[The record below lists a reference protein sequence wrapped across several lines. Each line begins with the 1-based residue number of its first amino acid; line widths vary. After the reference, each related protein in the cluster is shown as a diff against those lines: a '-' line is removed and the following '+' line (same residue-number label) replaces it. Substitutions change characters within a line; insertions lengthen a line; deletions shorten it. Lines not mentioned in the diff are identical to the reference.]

1 VSTNVGGNP
10 YGVNKTQT
18 TTQSRPASL
27 DGEILVVHTLLSGAK
42 VLVDYGDR
50 DDIVELQ
57 LYRRVRLI
65 DVAAHVQQE
74 FGVHQD
80 ASAIHIT
87 LPYLGNS
94 SGFSFDGSA
103 RHAVPLQCLPNGQ
116 VVHVLP
122 DVVKVAAGVRL
133 RLPVLE
139 LASRVAVLVAA

>member
-1 VSTNVGGNP
+1 
-10 YGVNKTQT
+10 
-18 TTQSRPASL
+18 
-27 DGEILVVHTLLSGAK
+27 

-50 DDIVELQ
+50 DDIVQLQ

-65 DVAAHVQQE
+65 SIAAHLQQE
-74 FGVHQD
+74 FGVRKD
-80 ASAIHIT
+80 ANAVHIV

-133 RLPVLE
+133 PLPVLE
-139 LASRVAVLVAA
+139 LASRVAVPVAA